1 MCGSYYSVHSAAHV
15 EWLRPGVRQTLMLL
29 LLLLVLLVGIPAAN
43 GEPLPFSL
51 TPGTMQQQQHQQQL
65 AVCFTRMNGIQ
76 NQFDLCSNAYVCPPY
91 LCCTV
96 LARVYRRGALIASAL
111 CAALCWSTACAR
123 IHQQYFN
130 DSICPHL
137 TGGHHT
143 FTDTDSQCKLFEQ
156 QNGKLLELR
165 TTERR
170 TQQSRCEWVWVCWA
184 ARNRQ

>member
-76 NQFDLCSNAYVCPPY
+76 NQFDLCSNAYVCPPIFVLY
-91 LCCTV
+91 RAGARLSQRCIDSVSTLCSVV
-96 LARVYRRGALIASAL
+96 LIYRLRPHSSAIFQWFDMSAFDGRAPHVYRHRLTMQVVR
-111 CAALCWSTACAR
+111 AAKW
-123 IHQQYFN
+123 
-130 DSICPHL
+130 
-137 TGGHHT
+137 
-143 FTDTDSQCKLFEQ
+143 
-156 QNGKLLELR
+156 
-165 TTERR
+165 
-170 TQQSRCEWVWVCWA
+170 
-184 ARNRQ
+184 